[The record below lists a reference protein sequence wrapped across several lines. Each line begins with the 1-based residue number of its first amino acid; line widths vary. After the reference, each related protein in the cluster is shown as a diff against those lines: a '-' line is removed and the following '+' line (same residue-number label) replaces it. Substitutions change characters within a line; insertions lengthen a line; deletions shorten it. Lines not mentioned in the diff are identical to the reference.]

1 MTQDLLRPNKMIKFI
16 VKKDFFL
23 NLISFRY
30 SIAFISIFLLFS
42 IGSLFFLKEYS
53 FELKKYRE
61 ISSGFSMAKSIEST
75 QYFPVPNKLNFCIEG
90 GEKHFPDVYG
100 VNSFG
105 FIDVGSSWKKI
116 YYITSFEN
124 LDWAF
129 IIAIYLSLVS
139 LVLSYDAFGL
149 EKEEGTLRLIL
160 SNPIKKIEVLYGKF
174 ISIFLGILI
183 IFSVSVVSSFIII
196 ILSPNINLSFHDF
209 IKIFYFIILSIIYII
224 FFILV
229 GLLTSALAYRP
240 SLSLILALIY
250 WFIFVI
256 LIPIFIPYVI
266 PKNIPSQI
274 EFELQNKLLE
284 KEAKKQ
290 FSQISDHNILVKKIS
305 NAKSEQEV
313 NTIIKDYEMDIR
325 NFNIENFRKIDH
337 LKEEYQKKIENY
349 IERTNYISL
358 ISPAGLYFQAS
369 ESLIGAGYSRY
380 KNIYKKLKDYSKIYA
395 QYCERKEQEHIN
407 EAKPGAHMTF
417 FIPDKGS
424 PGGKKLVQIN
434 ISYSFRGV
442 KFDLSDFPIFE
453 EKNPN
458 FIDQLKDSG
467 MALGIMI
474 IYIILFLFLLIKALN
489 NFDPR

>member
-1 MTQDLLRPNKMIKFI
+1 M
-16 VKKDFFL
+16 KKDFFL

-61 ISSGFSMAKSIEST
+61 ISSGFSMKKSIEST

-90 GEKHFPDVYG
+90 GEKHFPDVYRIDY
-100 VNSFG
+100 FG
-105 FIDVGSSWKKI
+105 FIDPGSSWKKI

-124 LDWAF
+124 IDWAF

-139 LVLSYDAFGL
+139 LVLSYDAFTF
-149 EKEEGTLRLIL
+149 EKEEGTLKLML

-183 IFSVSVVSSFIII
+183 IFSISVIPSFIII
-196 ILSPNINLSFHDF
+196 ILSPYINLSFHDF
-209 IKIFYFIILSIIYII
+209 IKIFNFVLLSIIYII

-229 GLLTSALAYRP
+229 GLLTSASAYRS
-240 SLSLILALIY
+240 SLSLIFSLIL
-250 WFIFVI
+250 WFVFVI
-256 LIPIFIPYVI
+256 FIPIFIPYII

-284 KEAKKQ
+284 KESAKQ
-290 FSQISDHNILVKKIS
+290 FLQISDQDILIEKIS
-305 NAKSEQEV
+305 NAKSEQEI
-313 NTIIKDYEMDIR
+313 NTIIKDYEMNIR
-325 NFNIENFRKIDH
+325 NFNIEKFRKINQ
-337 LKEEYQKKIENY
+337 LKEEYQRKIENY
-349 IERTNYISL
+349 IERTNYISF
-358 ISPAGLYFQAS
+358 ISPVGLYFQAS
-369 ESLIGAGYSRY
+369 EALIGAGYSRY
-380 KNIYKKLKDYSKIYA
+380 KNLYKKWTEYSKIYV
-395 QYCERKEQEHIN
+395 QYCERKKQDHIN
-407 EAKPGAHMTF
+407 EAKPGANMAF
-417 FIPDKGS
+417 FIPDKSS
-424 PGGKKLVQIN
+424 PGGKKLIQIN
-434 ISYSFRGV
+434 ISYSFRNV

-458 FIDQLKDSG
+458 FIEQLKDSG
-467 MALGIMI
+467 IALGIMI